1 MEVLTMSDDRTG
13 VDRRSELDMVRE
25 IATHASDI
33 RHIQED
39 MDKMLETMQTMQKTL
54 IDINVTLSEAKGGW
68 RVLMVIGGAAGTVGA
83 GVVQLV
89 HWWSK

>member
-1 MEVLTMSDDRTG
+1 MSDDRTG

-39 MDKMLETMQTMQKTL
+39 MDKMLESVQSMQKTL
-54 IDINVTLSEAKGGW
+54 ADINVTLSEAKGGW

>member
-1 MEVLTMSDDRTG
+1 
-13 VDRRSELDMVRE
+13 MVRE

-39 MDKMLETMQTMQKTL
+39 MDAMLASMKAMQATL
-54 IDINVTLSEAKGGW
+54 ADINSTLSEAKGGW
-68 RVLMVIGGAAGTVGA
+68 RVLMIIGGAAGTVGA
-83 GVVQLV
+83 GIVQIV

>member
-1 MEVLTMSDDRTG
+1 MSDERNG

-39 MDKMLETMQTMQKTL
+39 MDKMLESMKSMQKSL
-54 IDINVTLSEAKGGW
+54 ADINVTLSEAKGGW
-68 RVLMVIGGAAGTVGA
+68 RVLLIIGGAAGTVGA
-83 GVVQLV
+83 GAMHLIN
-89 HWWSK
+89 WWNK

>member
-1 MEVLTMSDDRTG
+1 MSDDRTG
-13 VDRRSELDMVRE
+13 IDRRQELDMVRE

-39 MDKMLETMQTMQKTL
+39 MDKMLESMKTMQATL
-54 IDINVTLSEAKGGW
+54 AAIDKTLSEAKGGW
-68 RVLMVIGGAAGTVGA
+68 KMLMMIAGASGTLGA

>member
-1 MEVLTMSDDRTG
+1 MSDERNG

-39 MDKMLETMQTMQKTL
+39 MDKMLESLKSMQKSL
-54 IDINVTLSEAKGGW
+54 ADINVTLSEAKGGW
-68 RVLMVIGGAAGTVGA
+68 RVLLIIGGAAGTVGA
-83 GVVQLV
+83 GVMQVI

>member
-1 MEVLTMSDDRTG
+1 MSDERNG

-39 MDKMLETMQTMQKTL
+39 MDKMLESMKSMQKSL
-54 IDINVTLSEAKGGW
+54 ADINVTLSEAKGGW
-68 RVLMVIGGAAGTVGA
+68 RVLLIIGGAAGTVGA
-83 GVVQLV
+83 GVMQVI